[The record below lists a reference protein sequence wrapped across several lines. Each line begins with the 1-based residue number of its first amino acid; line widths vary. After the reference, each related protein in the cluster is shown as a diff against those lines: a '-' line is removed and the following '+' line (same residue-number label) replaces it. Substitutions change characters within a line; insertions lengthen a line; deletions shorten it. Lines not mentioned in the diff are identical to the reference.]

1 MEHTIQISFIYDGNS
16 HHTSC
21 SSSVVPQLTA
31 AVKDIASE
39 IVKNYIL
46 ENDLKTSN
54 KTYPSNIHITIDCD
68 MEHGISMDTFA
79 SK

>member
-39 IVKNYIL
+39 IVKNYL
-46 ENDLKTSN
+46 AEFTRPEYPVLSRN
-54 KTYPSNIHITIDCD
+54 K
-68 MEHGISMDTFA
+68 A
-79 SK
+79 A